1 MTLSY
6 NWLKNYIDLDI
17 DPNELSVLLT
27 DCGLEVESME
37 FRESLKGGLKGVK
50 VGKVLTCEKHPNADK
65 LSVTTVD
72 IGGEYPLPIVCGA
85 PNVAAGQTVLVATV
99 GTELFTEEGS
109 FKIAKSKIRGE
120 VSEGM
125 ICAEDELQ
133 LGNSHDG
140 IMVLANNLEIG
151 ADASKYFPVTTD
163 YIYEIGLTPN
173 RADATSHIGSA
184 RDLVSVI
191 NRFYPEKK
199 LNLKKPDVSAFK
211 VDNRNLPIEIN
222 VRNQEACARY
232 SGLCIENIE
241 VKESPQWLKDR
252 LNAVGMRPI
261 NNIVDITNFVLME
274 TGQPLHAFDYDKIDG
289 NILNVQTVKS
299 GTKFTTLDEVVRELN
314 DQDLMICNSKE
325 PMCIAGVFGGIDSGV
340 KNETKN
346 IFLESAYFDSV
357 FVRKTS
363 KRHGLKTDASFRFER
378 GADPNITV
386 YALKRAALLIKE
398 IAGGNIASE
407 IHDVYPKPIHNWV
420 VELRYSRL
428 NSLVGQEI
436 DREMVKTI
444 LSDMDIVVLS
454 ENNGVLKLEI
464 PTFKVDVTREV
475 DVIEEVLRV
484 YGYNNIK
491 FDDQIRSSIN
501 TRIKPDRDYVMGL
514 ISEFM
519 VANGFNEIMNNSL
532 TKASYYEGKR
542 DFEAD
547 KSVKILNPLSSELN
561 VLRQSL
567 IFGGLESI
575 IRNINHKNQDIKFF
589 EFGKHY
595 KVHNAEELSVEKKYH
610 ESMHLGVF
618 ISGKNQKENWKTPE
632 QNVDFFELK
641 SILLKIFTRFAVDI
655 QAFKVTEVEQEG
667 FSYGL
672 LYNYRNKQIAKLG
685 KVSSKFAKDLQ
696 IEQEVFYLD
705 VNFDD
710 FLSILDDV
718 KISYTE
724 LAKFPAVRRD
734 LALLV
739 DKEVKYSS
747 LETAVS
753 KADKKLIKS
762 INLFDVY
769 EGKGIASDKK
779 SYAISINFQDEN
791 RTLTDKIIDKVI
803 KKVIWILENELGA
816 KLR

>member
-27 DCGLEVESME
+27 DCGLEVEGME
-37 FRESLKGGLKGVK
+37 FHESIKGGLKGIK
-50 VGKVLTCEKHPNADK
+50 VGKVLSCEKHSNADK

-72 IGGEYPLPIVCGA
+72 IGGDSPLPIVCGA

-99 GTELFTEEGS
+99 GAELYSGDES
-109 FKIAKSKIRGE
+109 FKIKKSKIRGE

-133 LGNSHDG
+133 LGESHDG
-140 IMVLANNLEIG
+140 IMVLADDFEIG

-199 LNLKKPDVSAFK
+199 LKLEVPDVSAFK
-211 VDNRNLPIEIN
+211 VDNHNLTIEIN
-222 VRNQEACARY
+222 VKNQEACKRY
-232 SGLCIENIE
+232 SGICIENIE
-241 VKESPQWLKDR
+241 VKESPQWLKDK
-252 LNAVGMRPI
+252 LNAVGLRPI

-289 NILNVQTVKS
+289 KIVNVQTVAN
-299 GTKFTTLDEVVRELN
+299 GTKFTTLDDEERELHE
-314 DQDLMICNSKE
+314 QDLMICNASV
-325 PMCIAGVFGGIDSGV
+325 PMCIAGVFGGNDSGV

-346 IFLESAYFDSV
+346 IFIESAYFDSV

-398 IAGGNIASE
+398 ISGGNIASE
-407 IHDVYPKPIHNWV
+407 IHDFYPKPIHNWV
-420 VELRYSRL
+420 VEMRYSRL
-428 NSLVGQEI
+428 NTLIGQVIEPA
-436 DREMVKTI
+436 MVKSI

-454 ENNGVLKLEI
+454 ENEDVLKLEI

-501 TRIKPDRDYVMGL
+501 NSIKPDRDQVQNL
-514 ISEFM
+514 ISEFL
-519 VANGFNEIMNNSL
+519 VANGYNEIMNNSL
-532 TKASYYEGKR
+532 TRAAYYEDKK
-542 DFEAD
+542 DFKAAD
-547 KSVKILNPLSSELN
+547 SVKILNPLSSELN

-575 IRNINHKNQDIKFF
+575 KRNINHKSPDIKFF

-595 KVHNAEELSVEKKYH
+595 RIQNSQEQSVDKKYH
-610 ESMHLGVF
+610 ESVHLGIF
-618 ISGKNQKENWKTPE
+618 ISGNSILDNWKYST
-632 QNVDFFELK
+632 QNTDFFELK
-641 SILLKIFTRFAVDI
+641 SVLVKIFNRFAIDLK
-655 QAFKVTEVEQEG
+655 AFKVNELEEEG

-672 LYNYRNKQIAKLG
+672 AYNYKNKQIAKLG
-685 KVSSKFAKDLQ
+685 KVSAIFASELD
-696 IEQEVFYLD
+696 IEQDVFFLD
-705 VNFDD
+705 IHFDN
-710 FLSILDDV
+710 FLSILNDF
-718 KISYTE
+718 KTAYKE

-739 DKEVKYSS
+739 DKGITYAKIEAAVK
-747 LETAVS
+747 
-753 KADKKLIKS
+753 KADKKLLKS
-762 INLFDVY
+762 VNLFDVY
-769 EGKGIASDKK
+769 EGKGIPSDKK
-779 SYAISINFQDEN
+779 SYAISMSFQDEN
-791 RTLTDKIIDKVI
+791 RTLTDKIIDKSV
-803 KKVIWILENELGA
+803 KKAIWILENEFGA

>member
-191 NRFYPEKK
+191 NRFYPEKR

-444 LSDMDIVVLS
+444 LSDIDIVVLS

-747 LETAVS
+747 IETAVS

>member
-17 DPNELSVLLT
+17 DPNKLSVLLT

-72 IGGEYPLPIVCGA
+72 LGGEYPLPIVCGA

-261 NNIVDITNFVLME
+261 SNIVDITNFVLME

-289 NILNVQTVKS
+289 NILNVQTMKS

-501 TRIKPDRDYVMGL
+501 TRIKPDRDYVTGL

-542 DFEAD
+542 DFEAY

-595 KVHNAEELSVEKKYH
+595 KVHNVEELSVEKKYH

-618 ISGKNQKENWKTPE
+618 ISGKIQKENWKTPE

-739 DKEVKYSS
+739 DKSVKYSS
-747 LETAVS
+747 IETAVS

-769 EGKGIASDKK
+769 EGKGIPSDKK